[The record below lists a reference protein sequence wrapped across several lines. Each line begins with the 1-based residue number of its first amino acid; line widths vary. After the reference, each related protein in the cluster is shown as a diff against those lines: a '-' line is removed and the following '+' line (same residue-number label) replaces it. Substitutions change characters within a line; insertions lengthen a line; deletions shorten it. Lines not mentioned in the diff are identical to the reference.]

1 MEKHLKYFVE
11 YVSEAAGQQ
20 VVLGPSMP
28 ARLPQYLNQLYVPF
42 EITVAQRRFLGV
54 MLKDSSQFRPATF
67 EKHLHKILGS
77 ANGFESYCLIAEELP
92 SYVRARLIQRKI
104 PFVVPGQQLYWPEL
118 GLAVQAR
125 KRKNSLVPVE
135 AVSPAT
141 QALLLYALTGGMT
154 TPGTPKTL
162 AKELGYTTMT
172 ISRALDEIEANDLGK
187 VDRKGRERLIEFPSD
202 PQALWK
208 AALPYLR
215 NPVREIVRIE
225 HKQPASELR
234 IIAGETALAEYSV
247 LAAPRE
253 PVYALGREAW
263 KRISGHLR
271 LIPVEDENTCIIQL
285 WRYDPGLLAR
295 EGLVDCFSLFLSLR
309 DEEDERVQRALEE
322 MMEKRAWS

>member
-1 MEKHLKYFVE
+1 MEKLLKYFVE

-20 VVLGPSMP
+20 VVLGPSIP
-28 ARLPQYLNQLYVPF
+28 ARLPQYLNQLYALF
-42 EITVAQRRFLGV
+42 EITVGKCRFLGV
-54 MLKDSSQFRPATF
+54 VLKDPSEFRPAAF
-67 EKHLHKILGS
+67 EKHLRQILGS

-118 GLAVQAR
+118 GIAVQAR

-141 QALLLYALTGGMT
+141 QVLLLYALTGGVK

-172 ISRALDEIEANDLGK
+172 MSRALDEIEANDLGK
-187 VDRKGRERLIEFPSD
+187 VGRRGRERLIEFPSD
-202 PQALWK
+202 PQTLWK

-225 HKQPASELR
+225 HKKPAPELR
-234 IIAGETALAEYSV
+234 IVAGETALAEYSV

-263 KRISGHLR
+263 KRISEHIR

-295 EGLVDCFSLFLSLR
+295 EGFVDCFSLFLSLR

-322 MMEKRAWS
+322 MMEKTAWS